1 MHHGDVLSQT
11 YCKAGIT
18 SKRQINFFFGRYLIQ
33 EFSPYS
39 PVSFLAAEKP
49 AFPNSYSIW
58 KDGPHENQLI

>member
-1 MHHGDVLSQT
+1 ME
-11 YCKAGIT
+11 T
-18 SKRQINFFFGRYLIQ
+18 SLAKPIARLALLQNGRLIFFFGHYLIQ